1 MTAYFR
7 EPTFKYLVNS
17 TNHKETM
24 IELKSHLVGELALGQ
39 SEGSPQIL
47 FQSLALLVSL
57 DGGQNLSVNLNLIL
71 LPLLRR
77 LVSLLLGVEDVSL
90 LLGRLLGLNPGEVF
104 VIDGGGDLDSRHID
118 LGGGGEE
125 ESLVHSSQRS
135 PIQLE
140 RSSDEDKTGLQA
152 LEDNDPLALV
162 NSSQEDGDGASGEA
176 GPDGPLVLRKEVN
189 GGAGGGGVLGGVV
202 SCQLLH
208 SHHPGVTI
216 LGSTDLLLDKDGGLS
231 DLLSDSRL
239 LCELV
244 DGLLVVGGAPAE
256 PVHAALKSVVPGLP
270 RVLVLSHYFSCR
282 SESSNISLVVAVE
295 FAVLQNHFPVLSLRQ
310 NNPFPK

>member
-1 MTAYFR
+1 MSAYFR

-39 SEGSPQIL
+39 SEGSLQIL

-77 LVSLLLGVEDVSL
+77 LVSLLLVV
-90 LLGRLLGLNPGEVF
+90 
-104 VIDGGGDLDSRHID
+104 DGGGDLDSRHID

-135 PIQLE
+135 SIQLE
-140 RSSDEDKTGLQA
+140 RSSDEDKTSLQA

-176 GPDGPLVLRKEVN
+176 GPDGPLVLREEVN
-189 GGAGGGGVLGGVV
+189 GGAGGGSVL
-202 SCQLLH
+202 
-208 SHHPGVTI
+208 
-216 LGSTDLLLDKDGGLS
+216 
-231 DLLSDSRL
+231 
-239 LCELV
+239 
-244 DGLLVVGGAPAE
+244 
-256 PVHAALKSVVPGLP
+256 
-270 RVLVLSHYFSCR
+270 
-282 SESSNISLVVAVE
+282 
-295 FAVLQNHFPVLSLRQ
+295 
-310 NNPFPK
+310 

>member
-1 MTAYFR
+1 
-7 EPTFKYLVNS
+7 
-17 TNHKETM
+17 M

-39 SEGSPQIL
+39 SEGSLQIL

-77 LVSLLLGVEDVSL
+77 HVSL
-90 LLGRLLGLNPGEVF
+90 LLGRLLGLDPGEVF

-135 PIQLE
+135 SIQLE

-162 NSSQEDGDGASGEA
+162 SSSQEDGDGACGEA
-176 GPDGPLVLRKEVN
+176 GPDGPLVLGEEVN
-189 GGAGGGGVLGGVV
+189 GGAGGGGVL
-202 SCQLLH
+202 
-208 SHHPGVTI
+208 
-216 LGSTDLLLDKDGGLS
+216 
-231 DLLSDSRL
+231 
-239 LCELV
+239 
-244 DGLLVVGGAPAE
+244 
-256 PVHAALKSVVPGLP
+256 
-270 RVLVLSHYFSCR
+270 
-282 SESSNISLVVAVE
+282 
-295 FAVLQNHFPVLSLRQ
+295 
-310 NNPFPK
+310 

>member
-17 TNHKETM
+17 TNHIKTM
-24 IELKSHLVGELALGQ
+24 IELKSHLVGKLALGK
-39 SEGSPQIL
+39 SEGSLQIL

-57 DGGQNLSVNLNLIL
+57 DGSQNLSVNLNLVL

-90 LLGRLLGLNPGEVF
+90 LLGRLLGLDPGEVF
-104 VIDGGGDLDSRHID
+104 VIDGGGDLDLGHID

-135 PIQLE
+135 SIQLE
-140 RSSDEDKTGLQA
+140 RSSDEEETSLQA
-152 LEDNDPLALV
+152 LEDN
-162 NSSQEDGDGASGEA
+162 
-176 GPDGPLVLRKEVN
+176 GPLVLGEEVN
-189 GGAGGGGVLGGVV
+189 GSAGGGGILGGVV

-208 SHHPGVTI
+208 SHHPGAAI

-231 DLLSDSRL
+231 GLLGNNRL

-270 RVLVLSHYFSCR
+270 RVLVLGHYFSCR
-282 SESSNISLVVAVE
+282 SESSYISLVVAVE

>member
-24 IELKSHLVGELALGQ
+24 IELKSHLVGELALGK
-39 SEGSPQIL
+39 SEGSLQIL

-90 LLGRLLGLNPGEVF
+90 LLGGLLGLNSGEVF
-104 VIDGGGDLDSRHID
+104 VID
-118 LGGGGEE
+118 GGGEE

-135 PIQLE
+135 SIQLE

-162 NSSQEDGDGASGEA
+162 SSSQEDGDGACGEA
-176 GPDGPLVLRKEVN
+176 GPDGPLVLGEEVN
-189 GGAGGGGVLGGVV
+189 GGAGGGGVLGGGV

-208 SHHPGVTI
+208 SHHPGVAI
-216 LGSTDLLLDKDGGLS
+216 LGSTDPLLDKDGGLRG
-231 DLLSDSRL
+231 LLSDNRL

-256 PVHAALKSVVPGLP
+256 PVHAALKGVVPGLP

-282 SESSNISLVVAVE
+282 SESS
-295 FAVLQNHFPVLSLRQ
+295 
-310 NNPFPK
+310 

>member
-39 SEGSPQIL
+39 SEGSLQIL

-77 LVSLLLGVEDVSL
+77 LVSLLLG
-90 LLGRLLGLNPGEVF
+90 RLLGLDPGEVF

-135 PIQLE
+135 SIQLE

-162 NSSQEDGDGASGEA
+162 SSSQEDGDGACGEA
-176 GPDGPLVLRKEVN
+176 GPDGPLVLGEEVN
-189 GGAGGGGVLGGVV
+189 GGAGGGGVLGGIV

-208 SHHPGVTI
+208 SHHPGVAI
-216 LGSTDLLLDKDGGLS
+216 LGSTDPLLDKDGGLRG
-231 DLLSDSRL
+231 LLSDNRL

-256 PVHAALKSVVPGLP
+256 PVHAALKGVVPGLP

-282 SESSNISLVVAVE
+282 SESS
-295 FAVLQNHFPVLSLRQ
+295 
-310 NNPFPK
+310 